1 MKSIGGLLVLALS
14 FAAARLT
21 VDNGGTVAAVA
32 GRGFAIVAADT
43 RLSEGY
49 TIRSRNISRIT
60 RVTPRACLASAGCF
74 ADATA
79 LHQVLARHAKEYEWS
94 HGCFLSTTAFAQKL
108 SRVLYNRRLL
118 PYHAFSVVAGI
129 DDEGLGA
136 AFTYDAV
143 GSFERGGAVC
153 SGRAQVRTRPFRN
166 TEALIGGRGSFCA
179 QALI

>member
-1 MKSIGGLLVLALS
+1 M
-14 FAAARLT
+14 
-21 VDNGGTVAAVA
+21 
-32 GRGFAIVAADT
+32 
-43 RLSEGY
+43 
-49 TIRSRNISRIT
+49 
-60 RVTPRACLASAGCF
+60 
-74 ADATA
+74 
-79 LHQVLARHAKEYEWS
+79 
-94 HGCFLSTTAFAQKL
+94 
-108 SRVLYNRRLL
+108 YNRRLL

-179 QALI
+179 QALIQPILDRLPVASATHLVVDASCETALAAVKDAFRAAAERDISLGDSVEVLILESGRTRHELITLPAD